1 MEDQGQL
8 LVLAQDLLDG
18 GLHGLGQG
26 VDLLLLGGAGLDVGD
41 HHLLG
46 GGLAVFIQRLVL
58 VNEGVDVGG
67 LQDGGGSVI
76 QLGSQG
82 ILGSLFQLGNVDLH
96 TGHTKNPPCDRGR
109 QGRLTKR
116 RSGGLVVWVTSD
128 QDRGFFSSSFFC
140 SLVLVPSFSRK

>member
-58 VNEGVDVGG
+58 VDEGA
-67 LQDGGGSVI
+67 L
-76 QLGSQG
+76 
-82 ILGSLFQLGNVDLH
+82 
-96 TGHTKNPPCDRGR
+96 
-109 QGRLTKR
+109 
-116 RSGGLVVWVTSD
+116 
-128 QDRGFFSSSFFC
+128 
-140 SLVLVPSFSRK
+140 